1 MIDSIKL
8 NKEVTKG
15 KKAETIL
22 EDELFKEAVSSLKV
36 NYMNQI
42 INTSYKD
49 SDGRTAIWIA
59 IHQLDKVQNHLTELM
74 NTGTLASKQL
84 EEIKKPK

>member
-1 MIDSIKL
+1 MTDAIKL

-22 EDELFKEAVSSLKV
+22 EDELFKEAIGALKV

-59 IHQLDKVQNHLTELM
+59 IHQLDKVQYHQYPSLKNHHCLYHYQYMISFL
-74 NTGTLASKQL
+74 S
-84 EEIKKPK
+84 

>member
-1 MIDSIKL
+1 MILKINDRRNKIKQRSH
-8 NKEVTKG
+8 KKG

-22 EDELFKEAVSSLKV
+22 EDELFKEAIGALKV
-36 NYMNQI
+36 NYVNQI

-59 IHQLDKVQNHLTELM
+59 IHQLDKVP
-74 NTGTLASKQL
+74 
-84 EEIKKPK
+84 KPPD